1 MKTYISV
8 KLIKAEPC
16 KSWKKY
22 GKYEIGADG
31 YKIYYQNKDKYISWC
46 PKKEFEKQYLQ
57 LEEEDKITQNDVDI
71 FIEEIKTIKMGDK
84 TTVTQTICKNGFII
98 TDASTCVNAKNFDM
112 EIGKQC
118 CIKRIKNKIW
128 EYLGFLLQS
137 ANGFKG
143 DK

>member
-1 MKTYISV
+1 MDIKFIIKTKTNIY
-8 KLIKAEPC
+8 L
-16 KSWKKY
+16 
-22 GKYEIGADG
+22 GA
-31 YKIYYQNKDKYISWC
+31 

-57 LEEEDKITQNDVDI
+57 LEEEDKITQNDVDS